1 MKSAAEALNLLREG
15 NLRYTQGTVDP
26 DVAERRFATRH
37 YIEKQTPHTIVIGC
51 SDSRVPV
58 ELVFDQALGDVF
70 VVRVAGNIVSR
81 AQLGSVEFAASS
93 FGTRLVVVLGHSG
106 CGAIKAALQYRQNP
120 APNASPNIQYLIDS
134 IEPNI
139 VSVPVTANTDND
151 AITSNLE
158 QDAMRANVH
167 AVVHKLRSES
177 MLLKS
182 LSEQDGLEI
191 VGAEYDVPS
200 GRVVFLDD
208 A

>member
-1 MKSAAEALNLLREG
+1 MKSPSEALILLREG
-15 NLRYTQGTVDP
+15 NLRYTQGIVNP
-26 DVAERRFATRH
+26 KVAGRRFAPEN
-37 YIEKQTPHTIVIGC
+37 YIEMQSPHTIVVGC
-51 SDSRVPV
+51 SDSRVPI
-58 ELVFDQALGDVF
+58 EILFDQALGDIF
-70 VVRVAGNIVSR
+70 VVRVAGNIVSP

-120 APNASPNIQYLIDS
+120 TPHTSPNIQYLIDA

-139 VSVPVTANTDND
+139 ASVPVTATKDNN

-158 QDAMRANVH
+158 QDAMRANVR
-167 AVVHKLRSES
+167 AVVHKMRSES

-200 GRVVFLDD
+200 GRVAFLDN